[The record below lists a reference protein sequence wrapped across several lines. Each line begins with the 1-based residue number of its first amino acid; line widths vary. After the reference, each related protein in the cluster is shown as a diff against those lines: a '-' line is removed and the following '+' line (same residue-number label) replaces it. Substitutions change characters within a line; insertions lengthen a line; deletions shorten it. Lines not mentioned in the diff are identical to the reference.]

1 MSNNAVETLLKER
14 DRLVLDRDA
23 AVVRFNTDIRE
34 LETAIERLSGKKV
47 WEMAGTTVYDDEHP
61 DYVRQSIE
69 D

>member
-23 AVVRFNTDIRE
+23 AVARFNTEIRE
-34 LETAIERLSGKKV
+34 LETAIEKLAGKKV
-47 WEMAGTTVYDDEHP
+47 WDIEGRLIYDDEHP
-61 DYVRQSIE
+61 DYIRQSVE